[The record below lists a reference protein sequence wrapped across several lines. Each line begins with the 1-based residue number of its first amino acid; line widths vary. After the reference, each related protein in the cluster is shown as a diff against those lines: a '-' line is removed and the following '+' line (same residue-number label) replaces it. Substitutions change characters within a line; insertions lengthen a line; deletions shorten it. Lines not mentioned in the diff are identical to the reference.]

1 MGSFMLALQYRPAL
15 IRGAL
20 AVLVPVACPRG
31 LLIPRDRIP
40 MPYARCPLLSYEAS
54 CAIDIPLGGA
64 YNVDLA
70 LAREPCGLVGRYV
83 NTTARGGQCQVRMVT
98 ER

>member
-1 MGSFMLALQYRPAL
+1 MNQHMGSFMLALQHRPAL

-20 AVLVPVACPRG
+20 AVLVPMACPRG

-70 LAREPCGLVGRYV
+70 LARGPCGLVALACPPVSSGLPCG
-83 NTTARGGQCQVRMVT
+83 ADM
-98 ER
+98 

>member
-1 MGSFMLALQYRPAL
+1 MGRMGSFMLALQHRPAL

-40 MPYARCPLLSYEAS
+40 MPYARCPFLSFEAS
-54 CAIDIPLGGA
+54 CAIDVPPRRGVPCRLG
-64 YNVDLA
+64 
-70 LAREPCGLVGRYV
+70 PC
-83 NTTARGGQCQVRMVT
+83 T
-98 ER
+98 